1 MLKTQLF
8 WSKNTFLKNVLWI
21 AWFENFSEVRNNV
34 PNLFGHSVIHVLL
47 YVPGLECMHHPLEN
61 LLSCLLLLMLSDL
74 LFVILL
80 LHTYLDRNVREEM
93 LAQEI
98 GSIPLRLKAKYV
110 LSMAGLWRPP
120 GAWLLLEIR
129 QTSRTS
135 SPVFLLSES
144 TIDSY
149 FPVV

>member
-1 MLKTQLF
+1 
-8 WSKNTFLKNVLWI
+8 
-21 AWFENFSEVRNNV
+21 
-34 PNLFGHSVIHVLL
+34 
-47 YVPGLECMHHPLEN
+47 MHHALEN

-110 LSMAGLWRPP
+110 LSMAGL
-120 GAWLLLEIR
+120 
-129 QTSRTS
+129 
-135 SPVFLLSES
+135 
-144 TIDSY
+144 
-149 FPVV
+149 

>member
-1 MLKTQLF
+1 M
-8 WSKNTFLKNVLWI
+8 
-21 AWFENFSEVRNNV
+21 
-34 PNLFGHSVIHVLL
+34 FGHSVIHVLL
-47 YVPGLECMHHPLEN
+47 YVPGLECMHHALEN

-110 LSMAGLWRPP
+110 LSMAGL
-120 GAWLLLEIR
+120 
-129 QTSRTS
+129 
-135 SPVFLLSES
+135 
-144 TIDSY
+144 
-149 FPVV
+149 